1 MAFGSEAELRK
12 LTPRMHRTSKPEFC
26 GRSSGLAS
34 WLPSYSVSFLEA
46 RFLWL
51 RTGETFGAEG
61 YRGRGGVVF
70 VIICAAAEPCL
81 FLTTLPGFPDVAN
94 KNTRIKSKIKS
105 NFIKI

>member
-26 GRSSGLAS
+26 GRSGGFAS

-46 RFLWL
+46 RSHWL
-51 RTGETFGAEG
+51 RIGETFGAEG

-70 VIICAAAEPCL
+70 VV
-81 FLTTLPGFPDVAN
+81 FLCRSRTMLVLSHPARVA
-94 KNTRIKSKIKS
+94 
-105 NFIKI
+105 